1 MQLLFN
7 ISFLEFGWA
16 DTLDILLVAIMI
28 YQLYKLLKGT
38 VAITIFLGFMSFYLF
53 YLVVNA
59 TGMKLLGSILG
70 QFIGVGVIA
79 AIILFQQEIRRFL
92 LLLGKTTVDNN
103 KRVAKLLH
111 LVKVEDEEDMGNR
124 YEELVEAVFELSSQ
138 KEGALLVF
146 SDSSD
151 LREYTDTGDLI
162 DAKVNKR
169 LIISIFNKL
178 SPLHDGAVIVT
189 EGRLKA
195 ARCILPVTER
205 DDVPAKYGLRHR
217 AAIGITEEGDS
228 MAVVVSEETGKVS
241 IVQDGQI
248 EKLVTPGK
256 LRKRLKKFL
265 HIEKKTPH
273 LFFDSNLLRRKK
285 VKDYTEST

>member
-285 VKDYTEST
+285 VKDSTEST